1 MEELQTEDLLTFEG
15 VHIYDKDL
23 KLKCLI
29 AISTQAKKFYLIH
42 LGLRNKETAA
52 NMNSASKNDTIKI
65 GRIFDIRELGT
76 LMKITSRKNLPEL
89 LTFKFGS
96 HESLKPEMLKVQK
109 SLDDQEKLKNGEK
122 EEKEEKNNEDNQ
134 VPESSE
140 PAAAADEKK
149 YEFDCVLKIFMKSD
163 AGDAARKIKRCL
175 QEVYSQEP
183 VKQEETK
190 DNE

>member
-1 MEELQTEDLLTFEG
+1 MGISVGDYQVLDTLLEELQTEDLLTFEG

-29 AISTQAKKFYLIH
+29 AISTEAKKFYLIH
-42 LGLRNKETAA
+42 LGLRNKETALTAA
-52 NMNSASKNDTIKI
+52 NMNSNSKADGTIKI

-109 SLDDQEKLKNGEK
+109 SLDDQEKLKN
-122 EEKEEKNNEDNQ
+122 EEKNEEKDEKDEKNNEDNQ

-140 PAAAADEKK
+140 PAAADEKK
-149 YEFDCVLKIFMKSD
+149 Y
-163 AGDAARKIKRCL
+163 
-175 QEVYSQEP
+175 
-183 VKQEETK
+183 
-190 DNE
+190 